1 MSCVKLISG
10 QNSTCDSYVRKY
22 YQQVVLVNKNDVA
35 NYLILNPLSNAGEIN
50 LRLECRYSIA
60 FQLKEGKTGI
70 RYTATE
76 KGNII
81 NGFFSRRM
89 KEDIPQYKHSVQ
101 LPIFGVS
108 EDVKCQLHRLDFSE
122 YFAVLQT
129 YDNKIEVF
137 GFENGLEP
145 DDYEFNIQ
153 NGGGGIILL
162 TSTDSLEDMQP
173 LIYRNSTNTEVED
186 FDNAFAD
193 VPDFD
198 EGDFNDDFNDDFNNE

>member
-22 YQQVVLVNKNDVA
+22 YQQVVFINKNDVA
-35 NYLILNPLSNAGEIN
+35 NFIILTPTTEESG
-50 LRLECRYSIA
+50 CKYSIA

-81 NGFFSRRM
+81 NGFFSRRL

-108 EDVKCQLHRLDFSE
+108 EDVKCKLHRLDFSE

-129 YDNKIEVF
+129 YDDKIEVF
-137 GFENGLEP
+137 GFENCLEP

-153 NGGGGIILL
+153 NGGGAILLL
-162 TSTDSLEDMQP
+162 TSTDSLEDTQP
-173 LIYRNSTNTEVED
+173 LIYRNSTGTEVDD

-193 VPDFD
+193 VPDFNEGD
-198 EGDFNDDFNDDFNNE
+198 FKGDFNDDFNDDFNNE